1 MTDGGPSG
9 ELRPVVEPV
18 GTVAGGLVAGAS
30 GAVSTAGSLMRVV
43 ELSRTGVEGG
53 LDSLVRTGG
62 AAVSGRAPSDGV
74 FWVIDGGRS
83 VAGSRATRG
92 SASSRGLDEG
102 LAALLPFLLDFL
114 GMVEEGV
121 WVGFESFRWFGD
133 KKIYQVDQSH
143 RLAKLVRGWM
153 DL

>member
-1 MTDGGPSG
+1 
-9 ELRPVVEPV
+9 
-18 GTVAGGLVAGAS
+18 
-30 GAVSTAGSLMRVV
+30 
-43 ELSRTGVEGG
+43 
-53 LDSLVRTGG
+53 
-62 AAVSGRAPSDGV
+62 
-74 FWVIDGGRS
+74 
-83 VAGSRATRG
+83 
-92 SASSRGLDEG
+92 LDEG